1 MSKFNELLE
10 SLFDF
15 VNEHKRKLA
24 LGIILICCI
33 YCLLLRSNL
42 NPFVFLNKK
51 KVTDEEKRNY

>member
-1 MSKFNELLE
+1 MILE

-15 VNEHKRKLA
+15 VNEKRKLT

-42 NPFVFLNKK
+42 NPFVF
-51 KVTDEEKRNY
+51 